1 MNIEREETGA
11 LTATLKL
18 TLIPEDY
25 APGVEK
31 ALKEQR
37 RNASWP
43 GFRPGQVPMA
53 IVKKRVGK
61 AVLVN
66 EVERLVGDRLNG
78 YLRDNGIR
86 VLGQPLPSTSGPET
100 NNWDDPGE
108 LNFRYDM
115 GLAPSFEVDL
125 DPKLG
130 VEMAVVNVTDELVDR
145 EVTDMQRR
153 FGRLST
159 VDRSEDRDLLL
170 GDLIELDAAGAVV
183 PGGLMNRTTISLEF
197 LKDEAARAL
206 LTGRAPGEEVDVAA
220 SAISDGHDDLA
231 RMFNTDHERVHHL
244 AGQVRFRIAEI
255 KHMDP
260 LPLGPELFD
269 RVYGQGAVA
278 DEQTFRARVKEG
290 LEAMFHRDAERLFKR
305 AVMKRLHEQVDIGL
319 PDTFLKR
326 WIVETSEKP
335 VTAEDV
341 EQGYAGYA
349 EGLRQQLLEDRVV
362 EKYGLE
368 AKGEELD
375 AFAKRYVADQFGQ
388 YGMPAPEGEELQRMA
403 GQLLGSREQI
413 KRMRDSIVD
422 RKLTVHF
429 RTLLQPKERRVSY
442 EEFVTLARTL

>member
-18 TLIPEDY
+18 TLTPEDY

-37 RNASWP
+37 RNATWP
-43 GFRPGQVPMA
+43 GFRPGQVPMT

-61 AVLVN
+61 AVLVH
-66 EVERLVGDRLNG
+66 EVERLIGDRLNS
-78 YLRDNGIR
+78 YLRDNGVR
-86 VLGQPLPSTSGPET
+86 VLGQPLPSHDATEA
-100 NNWDDPGE
+100 NDWDNPGE
-108 LNFRYDM
+108 LKFKYDM
-115 GLAPSFEVDL
+115 GLAPSFEVEL

-130 VEMAVVNVTDELVDR
+130 VEMAVVDVTEELVGR
-145 EVTDMQRR
+145 EVADMQRR
-153 FGRLST
+153 FGRLAT
-159 VDRSEDRDLLL
+159 VDRSADKDMLL
-170 GDLIELDAAGAVV
+170 GDLIELDATGAVV

-197 LKDEAARAL
+197 LKDDNARAL
-206 LTGRAPGEEVDVAA
+206 LTGRAPGEEVVVAA
-220 SAISDGHDDLA
+220 DAISDGHDDLA
-231 RMFNTDHERVHHL
+231 RMFNTDHDRVHHL
-244 AGQVRFRIAEI
+244 AGQVRFRIEEI
-255 KHMDP
+255 KRLEP

-290 LEAMFHRDAERLFKR
+290 LEAMFQRDAERLFKR

-319 PDTFLKR
+319 PDAFLKR

-335 VTAEDV
+335 VAPEDV

-349 EGLRQQLLEDRVV
+349 EGLKRQLLEDRVV

-403 GQLLGSREQI
+403 GRLLTDRDQI
-413 KRMRDSIVD
+413 KRMRDTIVD

-429 RTLLQPKERRVSY
+429 RTMLQPKERRVSY
-442 EEFVTLARTL
+442 EEFVTLARTP